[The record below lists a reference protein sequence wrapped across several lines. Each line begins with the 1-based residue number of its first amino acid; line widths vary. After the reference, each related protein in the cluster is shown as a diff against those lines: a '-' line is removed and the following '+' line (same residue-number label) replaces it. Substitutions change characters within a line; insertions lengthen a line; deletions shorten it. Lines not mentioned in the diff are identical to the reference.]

1 MLKIVTLDHLNNV
14 VESALENLGLEDKER
29 RIVRQV
35 LMYAE
40 MRGSSQ
46 GLVKIKERTVLADL
60 HCSDISIENKTT
72 SIARIDGGGHT
83 GMYVLNEAAMIATT
97 LVQNTGIAL
106 ISTHNTRSSTGSI
119 GFYANRMAESGCIA
133 MVLAGSPKVM
143 AIEGGIDPVFGT
155 NPVAIGIPTN
165 GDPLVLDMATAA
177 TTWFAVIN
185 ARDNN
190 QQLPSGVAFDAN
202 GEQTLNPE
210 DAMKGA
216 LRTFGGAKGSGLAL
230 MFEFLTGVLGN
241 ASLLGDT
248 EDNRSNTIIAID
260 PEAVDSG
267 FEDRASDFVDRLRA
281 TRTADNSLVRLPGDQ
296 SNARAA
302 RCIAENSIAIDAG
315 LYQHLL
321 EVAG

>member
-1 MLKIVTLDHLNNV
+1 MHKIVDLDHLNHI
-14 VESALENLGLEDKER
+14 VESALENLGLETKER
-29 RIVRQV
+29 DIVAQV

-46 GLVKIKERTVLADL
+46 GLVKIKERTVLADH
-60 HCSDISIENKTT
+60 HCSDVIIENKTT
-72 SIARIDGGGHT
+72 SITRIDGGGHT
-83 GMYVLNEAAMIATT
+83 GMYVLNEAAMVAST

-106 ISTHNTRSSTGSI
+106 VSTHNTRSSTGSI
-119 GFYANRMAESGCIA
+119 GFYANKIAQSGSIA

-155 NPVAIGIPTN
+155 NPVAIGIPTRS
-165 GDPLVLDMATAA
+165 DPLILDMATAA

-190 QQLPSGVAFDAN
+190 QQLPSGMAFDSN
-202 GEQTLNPE
+202 GEPTRNPA

-216 LRTFGGAKGSGLAL
+216 LRSFGGAKGSGLAL

-248 EDNRSNTIIAID
+248 EDNRSNTIIAIN
-260 PEAVDSG
+260 PEAIDGG
-267 FEDRASDFVDRLRA
+267 FKDRASDFIDRLRA
-281 TRTADNSLVRLPGDQ
+281 TRTTDDSSVRLPGEQ
-296 SNARAA
+296 SNARAS
-302 RCIAENSIAIDAG
+302 RCIAENALTIDAS

-321 EVAG
+321 ELAN